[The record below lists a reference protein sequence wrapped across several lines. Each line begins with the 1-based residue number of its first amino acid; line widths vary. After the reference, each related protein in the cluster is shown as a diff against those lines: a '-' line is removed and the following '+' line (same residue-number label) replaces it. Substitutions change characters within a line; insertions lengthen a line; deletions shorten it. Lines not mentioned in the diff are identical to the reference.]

1 MIRVLLVLMM
11 FGWAG
16 CTQQEEPKIST
27 LRGNYTSVDS
37 IYVPKPKFDPTK
49 HYIISV
55 DTTGFKLVDKII
67 WSGHSD
73 KRPDWVTGRDISH
86 GWPIPIHDSITS
98 NCNPRIIGWYSY
110 QTYKDSVWVPILD
123 STWADRKPL
132 LLTPEELKKIKGLL
146 GVTE

>member
-1 MIRVLLVLMM
+1 MKVLLVLMM

-27 LRGNYTSVDS
+27 LRGNYTGVDS

-55 DTTGFKLVDKII
+55 DTV
-67 WSGHSD
+67 
-73 KRPDWVTGRDISH
+73 
-86 GWPIPIHDSITS
+86 GWAETKTYYLDTTWWWQK
-98 NCNPRIIGWYSY
+98 NCCGD
-110 QTYKDSVWVPILD
+110 DSVRGFYADPVDIMVWQPTLD
-123 STWADRKPL
+123 TNWADRKPL

-146 GVTE
+146 NE